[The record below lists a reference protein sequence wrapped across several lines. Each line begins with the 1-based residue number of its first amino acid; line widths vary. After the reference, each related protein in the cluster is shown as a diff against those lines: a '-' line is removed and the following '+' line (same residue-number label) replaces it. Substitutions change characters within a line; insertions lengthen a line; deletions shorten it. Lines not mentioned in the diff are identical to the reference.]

1 MISSLDN
8 KTVKQL
14 VKLHQKKYREDSFL
28 IFDEDLIFNAYKT
41 NHLKQLIYTDEKPFE
56 FENSL
61 KVSKQVLNKI
71 SKRDNLNYIAVSKF
85 INENDDYGNR
95 IIILDRLQDPLNIGR
110 IMESCI
116 HFGFDSIILSKDCAD
131 IYNEKCLDNCLSGI
145 YRLKIAHKDLVEE
158 VKILKNK
165 SYKVYATGLSDN
177 TMDLNVIK
185 ESEKMAFILGNEGSG
200 VDIELMNI
208 CDNTIKI
215 NMDNIDSLNV
225 AMAGSIIMYRF
236 KI

>member
-14 VKLHQKKYREDSFL
+14 AKLHQKKYREDSFL
-28 IFDEDLIFNAYKT
+28 IFDEDLILTAYNT
-41 NHLKQLIYTDEKPFE
+41 NHLKQLVYTDNKPFE
-56 FENSL
+56 FDNSIQ
-61 KVSKQVLNKI
+61 VSKQVLNKI
-71 SKRDNLNYIAVSKF
+71 SKRDDLDYLGVSKL
-85 INENDDYGNR
+85 INEDDNYGNR

-145 YRLKIAHKDLVEE
+145 YKLKICHKDLNEE
-158 VKILKNK
+158 IIKLKDNN
-165 SYKVYATGLSDN
+165 YKVYATGLSDN
-177 TMDLNVIK
+177 TIDLNDIVY
-185 ESEKMAFILGNEGSG
+185 SDKMAFILGNEGSG
-200 VDIELMNI
+200 VSKELMDI
-208 CDNTIKI
+208 VDNTIKI
-215 NMDNIDSLNV
+215 NMCNIDSLNV
-225 AMAGSIIMYRF
+225 AMAGSIIMYKF